1 MKEQE
6 IANFLLSKGF
16 DKKEIIHF
24 INRCRVIPMAGS
36 IYHIKGLS
44 NNFYSFLNEVMR
56 KKNVKNNYQINGICL
71 REYIV
76 KTFDL

>member
-6 IANFLLSKGF
+6 IANFLLSKGM

-24 INRCRVIPMAGS
+24 INRCRVIPMVGS

-71 REYIV
+71 RECII

>member
-6 IANFLLSKGF
+6 IAKFLLAKGF
-16 DKKEIIHF
+16 EKKEIIHF
-24 INRCRVIPMAGS
+24 INRCREIPMIGT

-56 KKNVKNNYQINGICL
+56 QKNVKNNYQINGICL
-71 REYIV
+71 RQYIV
-76 KTFDL
+76 DTFDL